1 MARKY
6 IEKNYERP
14 FFDKLLRNFLSITL
28 PNVRYFKVASFFV
41 KIGKPFSFLFPK
53 KIKNMIGLMPTSF
66 PKKLLKNQEIYRA
79 KGKKIARVALLTGCV
94 QKEISPQINESTIRL
109 LNRHGVEVVV
119 MKKIL
124 VTRKLL
130 KDCEDKAI
138 KTFEAK
144 LNTND
149 ELYSQSKLIELSQ
162 GCDAVLTSLT
172 DKMDEETINK
182 LPETVKVIS
191 NFAVGFGNID
201 LEAAKKRGIAV
212 TNTPEVLSDATA
224 EIGILLILG
233 ACRRAAEGIEAAKE
247 SNWKWSADYL
257 IGKQLT
263 GSRLG
268 ILGMGRIGQKIAKI
282 AKSLGMIIHYHNR
295 SKLSDDKEQGAI
307 YHDSLKSLFSVSDV
321 LSICCPATKETVNLI
336 NKETVEYFPKGAV
349 ITNVA
354 RGDIVDDDALIDA
367 LNRRKIYAAGLDVYK
382 GEPNLNPGYLKIKT
396 AFILPHLGS
405 ATKDTRTAMANL
417 AIDNI
422 DEFFNTGNCKNKVN

>member
-1 MARKY
+1 
-6 IEKNYERP
+6 
-14 FFDKLLRNFLSITL
+14 
-28 PNVRYFKVASFFV
+28 
-41 KIGKPFSFLFPK
+41 
-53 KIKNMIGLMPTSF
+53 
-66 PKKLLKNQEIYRA
+66 
-79 KGKKIARVALLTGCV
+79 
-94 QKEISPQINESTIRL
+94 
-109 LNRHGVEVVV
+109 

-182 LPETVKVIS
+182 LPETIKIIS

-201 LEAAKKRGIAV
+201 LEAAKNRGIAV

-233 ACRRAAEGIEAAKE
+233 ACRRASEGIESAKE
-247 SNWKWSADYL
+247 GGWKWSADYL

-263 GSRLG
+263 GTRLG
-268 ILGMGRIGQKIAKI
+268 ILGMGRIGQKIAKV

-295 SKLSDDKEQGAI
+295 SKLSEDKEQGAI
-307 YHDSLKSLFSVSDV
+307 YHDNLKDLLSVSDV
-321 LSICCPATKETVNLI
+321 LSVCCPASKETIDMI
-336 NKETVEYFPKGAV
+336 NKDTIEYLPKGAV
-349 ITNVA
+349 VTNVA
-354 RGDIVDDDALIDA
+354 RGDIIEDEAMVDALD
-367 LNRRKIYAAGLDVYK
+367 RRKVYAVGLDVYK
-382 GEPNLNPGYLKIKT
+382 NEPNLNKGYYKHKS

-405 ATKDTRTAMANL
+405 ATKETRTAMANL
-417 AIDNI
+417 AIDNL
-422 DEFFNTGNCKNKVN
+422 DEYFKTGNCKNKVN